1 MADMAVIQAVA
12 EEISSTQINDNDS
25 SRGEQQTQTA
35 LYALITHPGHHAGFS
50 NCSGY
55 CYINS
60 AAVLAQLI
68 RKNNVIKN
76 NNNNNKNQN

>member
-1 MADMAVIQAVA
+1 MAVIQAVA
-12 EEISSTQINDNDS
+12 EEISSTQIADNDS
-25 SRGEQQTQTA
+25 SRSRGEQPTQTA

-68 RKNNVIKN
+68 RKNNVI
-76 NNNNNKNQN
+76 

>member
-1 MADMAVIQAVA
+1 MAVIQAVA
-12 EEISSTQINDNDS
+12 EEISSTQIADS
-25 SRGEQQTQTA
+25 NQGERQAQTA

-68 RKNNVIKN
+68 RKNNVI
-76 NNNNNKNQN
+76 